1 MLTWFLILGKIQ
13 GSDHYWWRHGPPA
26 APPPIKYISPSWK
39 DQRVSTK
46 GKIVGRG
53 SINPLPFVSR
63 WGVDLRVR
71 PRVNNVFRS
80 DAIDINNH

>member
-26 APPPIKYISPSWK
+26 APPPIKYTSPSWK

-63 WGVDLRVR
+63 WGMDLRVR
-71 PRVNNVFRS
+71 ARVNNVFRS
-80 DAIDINNH
+80 DAIDINNR